1 MSERKYKYQLDGKW
15 YFIVLDPLD
24 VALFEDMYGVLLF
37 LDE

>member
-1 MSERKYKYQLDGKW
+1 MNECKYKYQLDGEW

-24 VALFEDMYGVLLF
+24 VALFEDRYGVLLL